1 MADDGRRR
9 SPARGDPARAECG
22 GEVTAALWPMLF
34 AAARRFATI
43 LAGVAAVTAAAAISL
58 GLLLGAPV
66 ERSLAVGWYL
76 SGCAILL
83 GGFFVGNRGPFR
95 IANEEGVVG
104 LRRPRGMRPVS
115 ALEQEESFNLSGVLV
130 AVGLI
135 LL

>member
-1 MADDGRRR
+1 
-9 SPARGDPARAECG
+9 
-22 GEVTAALWPMLF
+22 VTATFWPLLF
-34 AAARRFATI
+34 AAARRFAMI
-43 LAGVAAVTAAAAISL
+43 LAGVVAATAAAALAL
-58 GLLLGAPV
+58 GLLLGGPI

-76 SGCAILL
+76 TGCAFLL

-104 LRRPRGMRPVS
+104 LRRPRGVRPVS

-135 LL
+135 LLVLGAAIDPQTQLI